1 MVMRITSSIQNRNFL
16 ENINLTKSRL
26 DKAQEQIT
34 TGKRVNRFSDDPF
47 AASQSNRI
55 AAVMSTNDQFIS
67 NNDLLRSK
75 LELTDST
82 LQSLVQTMDSARTA
96 AAQAL
101 SGVTTPE
108 SRAALAESVGSARAE
123 ALSSANTKFDGLYLF
138 AGTQS
143 TNPPFVDSGGSVSY
157 VGNDDPVYLRVDAA
171 TVMKTNLTN
180 SDVFA
185 GPPAMFDTL
194 DALKTAIQNNDTAA
208 IRARMNDLET
218 ISDRLNTADTVVGGN
233 MQLVDQVQQAL
244 KDRNEALQSE
254 SSRLTDADLV
264 KAISD
269 MNLANDAVSVALRS
283 QAQIQNLSLI
293 DLME

>member
-1 MVMRITSSIQNRNFL
+1 
-16 ENINLTKSRL
+16 
-26 DKAQEQIT
+26 
-34 TGKRVNRFSDDPF
+34 
-47 AASQSNRI
+47 
-55 AAVMSTNDQFIS
+55 
-67 NNDLLRSK
+67 LRSK

-101 SGVTTPE
+101 SGTTTPE
-108 SRAALAESVGSARAE
+108 SRAALAESVGSARAQ
-123 ALSSANTKFDGLYLF
+123 ALSSANAKFNGLYLF
-138 AGTQS
+138 AGTLS
-143 TNPPFVDSGGSVSY
+143 TDSPFVDSGGSVSY
-157 VGNDDPVYLRVDAA
+157 MGNDDPLYMRLDAA

-194 DALKTAIQNNDTAA
+194 DALKTAIQNNDTAG
-208 IRARMNDLET
+208 IRARLSDLET
-218 ISDRLNTADTVVGGN
+218 ISDRLNTADTIVGGN
-233 MQLVDQVQQAL
+233 LRLVDQVQKAL
-244 KDRNEALQSE
+244 KDHNNALLSE

-269 MNLANDAVSVALRS
+269 LNLANDAVSVSLRS

>member
-1 MVMRITSSIQNRNFL
+1 MRITPSMQDRNFL
-16 ENINLTKSRL
+16 ENINRTKTRL
-26 DKAQEQIT
+26 DTAQEQIT

-55 AAVMSTNDQFIS
+55 AALTSTNDQFIA
-67 NNDLLRSK
+67 NNELLGSK

-82 LQSLVQTMDSARTA
+82 LQSLIQTMDSARTA
-96 AAQAL
+96 GAQAL
-101 SGVTTPE
+101 SGTTTPE
-108 SRAALAESVGSARAE
+108 SRAALAESVGSARAD
-123 ALSSANTKFDGLYLF
+123 ALSSANAKFNGLYLF
-138 AGTQS
+138 AGTLS

-157 VGNDDPVYLRVDAA
+157 VGNDDPVYMRLDAA

-208 IRARMNDLET
+208 IRARLGDLET
-218 ISDRLNTADTVVGGN
+218 ISDRLNTADTIVGGN
-233 MQLVDQVQQAL
+233 QQLVDQVQKAL
-244 KDRNEALQSE
+244 KDHNDALQSE
-254 SSRLTDADLV
+254 SARLTDADLV

-269 MNLANDAVSVALRS
+269 MNLANDAVSVSLRS

>member
-1 MVMRITSSIQNRNFL
+1 MRVTPSMQDRNFL
-16 ENINLTKSRL
+16 ENINRTKTRL

-55 AAVMSTNDQFIS
+55 AALTSTNDQFIA
-67 NNDLLRSK
+67 NNELLRSK

-82 LQSLVQTMDSARTA
+82 LQSLIQTMDSARTA

-101 SGVTTPE
+101 SGTTTPE

-123 ALSSANTKFDGLYLF
+123 ALSSANAKFNGLFLF

-143 TNPPFVDSGGSVSY
+143 TDSPFVDSGGSVAY
-157 VGNDDPVYLRVDAA
+157 MGNDDPLYMRLDAA
-171 TVMKTNLTN
+171 TVMKTNVTN

-194 DALKTAIQNNDTAA
+194 DALKTAIQNNDTAG
-208 IRARMNDLET
+208 IRARLSDLET
-218 ISDRLNTADTVVGGN
+218 ISDRLNTADTIVGGN
-233 MQLVDQVQQAL
+233 LRLVDQVQKAL
-244 KDRNEALQSE
+244 KDHNNALLSE

-269 MNLANDAVSVALRS
+269 LNLANDAVSVSLRS

>member
-1 MVMRITSSIQNRNFL
+1 
-16 ENINLTKSRL
+16 
-26 DKAQEQIT
+26 
-34 TGKRVNRFSDDPF
+34 
-47 AASQSNRI
+47 
-55 AAVMSTNDQFIS
+55 
-67 NNDLLRSK
+67 
-75 LELTDST
+75 
-82 LQSLVQTMDSARTA
+82 
-96 AAQAL
+96 
-101 SGVTTPE
+101 
-108 SRAALAESVGSARAE
+108 
-123 ALSSANTKFDGLYLF
+123 
-138 AGTQS
+138 
-143 TNPPFVDSGGSVSY
+143 
-157 VGNDDPVYLRVDAA
+157 
-171 TVMKTNLTN
+171 
-180 SDVFA
+180 
-185 GPPAMFDTL
+185 MFDTL

>member
-1 MVMRITSSIQNRNFL
+1 MRVTPSMQDRNFL
-16 ENINLTKSRL
+16 ENINRTKTRL

-55 AAVMSTNDQFIS
+55 AALTSTNDQFIA
-67 NNDLLRSK
+67 NNELLRGK

-82 LQSLVQTMDSARTA
+82 LQSLIQTMDSARTA

-101 SGVTTPE
+101 SGTTTPE

-123 ALSSANTKFDGLYLF
+123 ALSSANAKFNGLYLF

-143 TNPPFVDSGGSVSY
+143 TDPPFVDSGGSVSY
-157 VGNDDPVYLRVDAA
+157 MGNDDPVYMRLDAA

-194 DALKTAIQNNDTAA
+194 DALKTAIQNNDTAG
-208 IRARMNDLET
+208 IRARLGDLET
-218 ISDRLNTADTVVGGN
+218 LSDGLNTADTIVGGN
-233 MQLVDQVQQAL
+233 LQLVDQVQKAL
-244 KDRNEALQSE
+244 KDHNNALQSE

-269 MNLANDAVSVALRS
+269 MNLANDAVSVSLRS
-283 QAQIQNLSLI
+283 QAQTQNLSLI
-293 DLME
+293 DMMG